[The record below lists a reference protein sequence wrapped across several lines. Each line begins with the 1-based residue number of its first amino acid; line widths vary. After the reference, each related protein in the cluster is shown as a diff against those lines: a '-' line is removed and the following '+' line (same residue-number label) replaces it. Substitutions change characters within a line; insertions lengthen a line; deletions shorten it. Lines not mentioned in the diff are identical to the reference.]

1 MVYLIKTIDIRLSDR
16 NTVVIANENT
26 TIGYA
31 TFDPA
36 IGELSYIFVH
46 PAFRLQGFARM
57 LIEAA
62 EKACGQPLTPSEPIS
77 PLGRKL
83 LENIHAHQS
92 VNAQRR

>member
-1 MVYLIKTIDIRLSDR
+1 MGLLIKSIDVRLSDR

-31 TFDPA
+31 TFNPA

-46 PAFRLQGFARM
+46 PAFRRQGLARM

-62 EKACGQPLTPSEPIS
+62 EQACGQPLAPSEPIS

-83 LENIHAHQS
+83 LENIHVHQS
-92 VNAQRR
+92 VNVHRR